1 MSQDPITIISN
12 YLQGKHNIPD
22 SKLPDVSEIIM
33 HYAIQENIPLS
44 DSNIEYMFE
53 DLFLK

>member
-1 MSQDPITIISN
+1 MSQDPITIIST

-22 SKLPDVSEIIM
+22 SELLDVSETIM